1 MNAAS
6 LAAGNK
12 VMLGDGSVVEVLSI
26 ADDQSAVHVKYVD
39 SMDNPAIPVGTV
51 ADVPSEDVI
60 SMFEGEHAE
69 GLT

>member
-12 VMLGDGSVVEVLSI
+12 VMLGDGSVVEVLSV
-26 ADDQSAVHVKYVD
+26 AGDQNAVKVKYID
-39 SMDNPAIPVGTV
+39 SMDNPAITVGTV
-51 ADVPSEDVI
+51 ADVPPEDVI
-60 SMFEGEHAE
+60 SMFEGDHAE